1 MPSKQIRPARVNPI
15 LAHPHEQR
23 LSLDGEWRFRL
34 DPEDRGVSERWFAD
48 GQSLADPI
56 QVPGCWQGQG
66 FGGDGKDRLW
76 DFNLEARV
84 FRATYK
90 GTGWYGRAFRVPREW
105 AGKRIWLNFGGAH
118 PSAEV
123 WLNGERLGENDL
135 PFVPF
140 AFDVTDAVRRDADNE
155 LAVRVHEHHREFGF
169 AYNWQG
175 NWSGLYRGVE
185 LSATGSAWFERC
197 AVLPD
202 VDAGVLR
209 LRYALGG
216 EAGSGLRL
224 KVSAAPAD
232 GSRPACLAEFPVSAE
247 GGEYTLPVADPLL
260 WSPDNPHLYRVDIE
274 LRQQGEACDA
284 RAERTGFVKLEMRGR
299 QFCINGSPYF
309 MRGSGDF
316 ISCPETGCPDTDR
329 ERWRQKLQAL
339 REYGYNYVRC
349 QTYVYGPEYYD
360 IADEVGLL
368 VQSEM
373 GMVGGWGGHTHWHVY
388 QWPKPT
394 PDNYPILKEQW
405 DAVVERDAGHP
416 SANLY
421 CMSNECWTNT
431 DFPRVA
437 WECYHRT
444 KRIKPTAMVIWTDGG
459 YHADLPGDFL
469 NVFASEPSCEPHALL
484 EEYEK
489 AGKPIIEHEFAWWS
503 SFPDVRLHAKY
514 SGAVRPYGAQ
524 LAAEAAARSGQ
535 AHLLEAYAE
544 ASQRLQFIEAK
555 AKMELVRR
563 EHREL
568 AGICHFSAMDGNPSP
583 QGILNE
589 FYEPKLTDAATWRET
604 NGDTAILSS
613 LGFDDRCW
621 EAGGR
626 VTVRFSVSD
635 FAHPPFRSPR
645 LAWRLRVGGE
655 VVDEG
660 DMDVTPAPFTAAPA
674 GEATLA
680 LPAIRE
686 PVAAVLEA
694 ELTEAGGSR
703 KVRNRWSA
711 WIFPQPTALPDGVAV
726 YGEPR
731 WTWLKR
737 WPDMPRTTGLR
748 EKSGG
753 ETPRVLLSE
762 TLDDDLL
769 AFMRAG
775 GRVILAAGEGLVRPH
790 GPLFGYVKYFFTPPA
805 NYAPYEDGQNGTLIA
820 DHPLL
825 RGFPHEGFADF
836 QFFRMIENA
845 PPLDIEPLGL
855 ADGEPIIRVIHRY
868 PVMHP
873 LAYLVER
880 RVGVGGLLL
889 CALEL
894 NPNWIEA
901 RWLLANLCRGL
912 AADGLDAAQ
921 PLSAETA
928 ARLRKLAEQN
938 RGTTGDAE
946 HDDSVASER

>member
-1 MPSKQIRPARVNPI
+1 MTTKQIRPARVNPI
-15 LAHPHEQR
+15 LPHPREQR
-23 LSLDGEWRFRL
+23 LSLDGDWRFRL
-34 DPEDRGVSERWFAD
+34 DPDDRGVSERWYETAAH
-48 GQSLADPI
+48 LPEEI
-56 QVPGCWQGQG
+56 RVPGCWQGQG

-90 GTGWYGRAFRVPREW
+90 GTGWYGRLFRVPEEW
-105 AGKRIWLNFGGAH
+105 TGRRVWLNFGGVH

-123 WLNGERLGENDL
+123 WVNGARVGENEL

-155 LAVRVHEHHREFGF
+155 LVVRVHEKHREFGF
-169 AYNWQG
+169 AFSWQG

-185 LSATGSAWFERC
+185 FSATGPCWLARC
-197 AVLPD
+197 DVLPE
-202 VDAGVLR
+202 VDAGVIR
-209 LRYALGG
+209 LRAAVGG
-216 EAGSGLRL
+216 VPGADARL
-224 KVSAAPAD
+224 VVGAAPAD
-232 GSRPACLAEFPVSAE
+232 GSRPACRAEFAVTEAA
-247 GGEYTLPVADPLL
+247 GEWTLPVPEPLL
-260 WSPDNPHLYRVDIE
+260 WSPDHPHLYRVDIE
-274 LRQQGEACDA
+274 LRRGADVCDA
-284 RAERTGFVKLEMRGR
+284 RVERTGFVKLEARGQ
-299 QFCINGSPYF
+299 QFCINGEPYYL
-309 MRGSGDF
+309 RGTGDF
-316 ISCPETGCPDTDR
+316 VSCPETGCPDTDR
-329 ERWRQKLQAL
+329 ARWRRKLQAL
-339 REYGYNYVRC
+339 RDYGYNYVRC
-349 QTYVYGPEYYD
+349 QSYVYGPEYYD

-373 GMVGGWGGHTHWHVY
+373 GMIGGWGGTSPWHVY

-394 PDNYPILKEQW
+394 PDNYPILKQQW
-405 DAVVERDAGHP
+405 DLVVERDASHP

-437 WECYHRT
+437 WDCYRRT

-459 YHADLPGDFL
+459 YHKDLPGDFL
-469 NVFASEPSCEPHALL
+469 NVFATEPSCKPHALL
-484 EEYEK
+484 AQYEQT
-489 AGKPIIEHEFAWWS
+489 GKPIIEHEFAWWS
-503 SFPDVRLHAKY
+503 SFPDVRLRSKY
-514 SGAVRPYGAQ
+514 SGAVRPYGAEI
-524 LAAEAAARSGQ
+524 AAAAAARRGQ
-535 AHLLEAYAE
+535 AYLLEAYAE

-555 AKMELVRR
+555 VKMELVRR

-568 AGICHFSAMDGNPSP
+568 SGICHFSAMDANPSP

-604 NGDTAILSS
+604 NGDTVILSS

-621 EAGGR
+621 EAGAR

-635 FAHPPFRSPR
+635 FAHPPFRAPR
-645 LAWRLRVGGE
+645 LTWRLRVGGA
-655 VVDEG
+655 VVAEG
-660 DMDVTPAPFTAAPA
+660 GMDATPAPFTAAPA

-686 PVAAVLEA
+686 PAAAVLEA
-694 ELTEAGGSR
+694 ELTETGAGR
-703 KVRNRWSA
+703 IVRNRWSA
-711 WIFPQPTALPDGVAV
+711 WLFPRPTSLPDGVAV

-737 WPDMPRTTGLR
+737 WADLPRLTAGGVA
-748 EKSGG
+748 SGA
-753 ETPRVLLSE
+753 RVVLAE

-775 GRVILAAGEGLVRPH
+775 GQVILAAGEGLVRPH

-825 RGFPHEGFADF
+825 RDFPHEGFADF

-845 PPLDIEPLGL
+845 PPLDIGPLGL
-855 ADGEPIIRVIHRY
+855 ADGEPILRVIHRY

-873 LAYLVER
+873 LAYLTAR
-880 RVGVGGLLL
+880 RVGAGGLLL

-894 NPNWIEA
+894 NPDWIEA
-901 RWLLANLCRGL
+901 RWLLSALCRRL
-912 AADGLDAAQ
+912 ASDAWRPAAE
-921 PLSAETA
+921 LSAAATETIRQA
-928 ARLRKLAEQN
+928 VPH
-938 RGTTGDAE
+938 G
-946 HDDSVASER
+946 